1 MRSIRMSKGLHAYII
16 NSTRNKSPG
25 GVKLEVDFLIEGRR
39 FENKKM
45 CVWQER
51 ESTYPECPRYATK
64 GKRNPRIKSANR
76 NNKIQKT
83 MDQRTEKSLIIRR
96 MVIREILSAFH
107 SQDRLTRAE
116 LVASCQKV
124 KLDANWI
131 NRLVQAG
138 IIKSSRGRNSTYS
151 LAVSNVTILSNLE
164 TYVKK
169 MHNDQ
174 VERHNERRRQAKI
187 TDYRREIKRLKAIIN
202 ALGGTY

>member
-1 MRSIRMSKGLHAYII
+1 
-16 NSTRNKSPG
+16 
-25 GVKLEVDFLIEGRR
+25 
-39 FENKKM
+39 
-45 CVWQER
+45 
-51 ESTYPECPRYATK
+51 
-64 GKRNPRIKSANR
+64 
-76 NNKIQKT
+76 
-83 MDQRTEKSLIIRR
+83 MDQRTEKALVVRR

-151 LAVSNVTILSNLE
+151 LAVSNVTIISNFE
-164 TYVKK
+164 NYVKK

-174 VERHNERRRQAKI
+174 VEAYNERRRQAKI
-187 TDYRREIKRLKAIIN
+187 SDYKREIKRLKAILDANGI
-202 ALGGTY
+202 AH